1 MEGNRFDELA
11 RALALAAN
19 RRSTL
24 KTAIAG
30 VVIAALGVPRRDV
43 SAQDALVEI
52 GGSCSGFGA
61 DYECSQQ
68 GTPSGGIPVIC
79 SDNNNSS
86 DGAYNC
92 CRNAGGVCGN
102 DLHCCGTSMC
112 VGGVCGGT
120 GGTGGQAGGSRAL
133 GASCSATSEC
143 SQSGGSV
150 VCASNGLADDGAK
163 NCCRNAGG
171 TCSTD
176 LQCCSGYYCINGR
189 CGGEANSGGSGSSGS
204 GGNLSPGESCTAST
218 QCSQAG
224 GSTVCGNNGIDSDG
238 RLNCCRNEGGRC
250 SDSVYSSDCCG
261 GFYCRDGVCKGLQS
275 DGTLALGAKC
285 TETAECDQ
293 IEEITYCADN
303 GFAADGPLNC
313 CRFDGGGCGS
323 DPDCCAGLL
332 CVDFVCVEVGGRGSS
347 GTGGGRLSLGAAC
360 ESAGECSQDG
370 GEVACDDNGLADD
383 GPTNCCRYSGGACWD
398 SAGCCAGLECIDG
411 VCGGGGA
418 VADANGGNGDVAA
431 VGGRVALGG
440 TCRSDDECSQEGG
453 PVTCDDNGIYSDGD
467 LNCCR
472 YAGGGCGND
481 LHCCAGHV
489 CVGGACTVF

>member
-30 VVIAALGVPRRDV
+30 VIIAALGVPRRDV

-79 SDNNNSS
+79 SDNNNSN

-204 GGNLSPGESCTAST
+204 GNLSPGESCTAST

-261 GFYCRDGVCKGLQS
+261 GFYCRDGACKGLQS

-313 CRFDGGGCGS
+313 CRFEGGGCGS

-332 CVDFVCVEVGGRGSS
+332 CVDYVCVEVGGRGSS
-347 GTGGGRLSLGAAC
+347 GTGGGRLLLGAAC

-398 SAGCCAGLECIDG
+398 GAGCCAGLECIDG

-418 VADANGGNGDVAA
+418 VADANGGNGDVAS